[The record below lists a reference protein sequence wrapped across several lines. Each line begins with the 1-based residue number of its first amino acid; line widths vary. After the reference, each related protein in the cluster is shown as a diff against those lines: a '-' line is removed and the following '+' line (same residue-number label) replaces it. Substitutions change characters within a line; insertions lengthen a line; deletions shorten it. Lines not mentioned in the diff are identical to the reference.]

1 MVSWMTGSSGNLQNF
16 GDCRFC
22 SQISNFNSLNFDF
35 LKLVFFLNSKSI
47 VKHDPRKFEKNERIK
62 KPSNSAKLTQLLL
75 CVYILFPEA

>member
-1 MVSWMTGSSGNLQNF
+1 MGAYKIFGS
-16 GDCRFC
+16 CRFC

-35 LKLVFFLNSKSI
+35 LKFFFNSKSI

-62 KPSNSAKLTQLLL
+62 KPSNSAKLAQLLL